1 MVKHQKVSKYYE
13 RDNGFPL
20 NDNFLTIFGDIK
32 IFGDLKIHVRFTL
45 KELKC
50 ELSSSFDIISN
61 SKREVLQIE
70 VIFEIKKR
78 NENKR
83 KHQVLEFFTNMKKKD
98 HSII

>member
-13 RDNGFPL
+13 RDSGFPL
-20 NDNFLTIFGDIK
+20 NDNFLT

-98 HSII
+98 HSTI